1 MAKFRMRLKIQG
13 FELEVDGERE
23 DIPAITSAIQSQFA
37 GLIQP
42 AEMMVDGQKQLA
54 DPAKTIEGDTS
65 KNGARPAG
73 KKRPGAAKSSTGGGP
88 TQPIE
93 LRHDAATYGN
103 PLQSWSVT
111 DKSIWMLAV
120 IKGSTNT
127 AEVAGPQVAA
137 TFNQYFKQAGKVHP
151 PNVTRELGT
160 AKVQNPAPVG
170 EDKGLWYLTAEGDRQ
185 AQVLIQSVL
194 NPQTA

>member
-37 GLIQP
+37 GFVQP
-42 AEMMVDGQKQLA
+42 AEMMVDRQKQLA
-54 DPAKTIEGDTS
+54 DPTKTIEGDAGRS
-65 KNGARPAG
+65 ISRSG
-73 KKRPGAAKSSTGGGP
+73 KKRPGVTKGSTASAA
-88 TQPIE
+88 TQSIE
-93 LRHDAATYGN
+93 FRHDAAKYGN

-120 IKGSTNT
+120 IKGITNT
-127 AEVAGPQVAA
+127 AEVAGPQVSA

-160 AKVQNPAPVG
+160 AKMQNPAPVG

-194 NPQTA
+194 NPATV

>member
-23 DIPAITSAIQSQFA
+23 DIPAITSAIQSQFS

-54 DPAKTIEGDTS
+54 DPNKTIEGDAAKPNS
-65 KNGARPAG
+65 
-73 KKRPGAAKSSTGGGP
+73 RPGKRRPGTAKSSTAGVA

-93 LRHDAATYGN
+93 LRHDPAKYGN

-120 IKGSTNT
+120 IKGITNT
-127 AEVAGPQVAA
+127 VEVAGPQVAA
-137 TFNQYFKQAGKVHP
+137 TFNQYFKQSGKVHP

-160 AKVQNPAPVG
+160 AKMQNPAPVG
-170 EDKGLWYLTAEGDRQ
+170 EDKGHWYLTAEGDRQ
-185 AQVLIQSVL
+185 AQALIQSVL
-194 NPQTA
+194 NPATA

>member
-23 DIPAITSAIQSQFA
+23 DIPAITSAIQSQFT

-42 AEMMVDGQKQLA
+42 AELMVDGQKQLPNA
-54 DPAKTIEGDTS
+54 PKVIDAEAIK
-65 KNGARPAG
+65 PAG
-73 KKRPGAAKSSTGGGP
+73 RSGRRRINGSRSSTAGSAA
-88 TQPIE
+88 QPIE

-111 DKSIWMLAV
+111 DKAIWLLYV
-120 IKGSTNT
+120 LKGIANLS
-127 AEVAGPQVAA
+127 EVSAAQLVA
-137 TFNQYFKQAGKVHP
+137 TFNDNFRQAKKIHP
-151 PNVTRELGT
+151 PHLPRDLGT

-170 EDKGLWYLTAEGDRQ
+170 ENKGNWYLTNEGDRQ
-185 AQVLIQSVL
+185 AQQLIQSVV
-194 NPQTA
+194 NPAA